1 MSFTTYYIP
10 DTFAEKQDMDPILKQ
25 QLLAFILGGS
35 FLSTITGFVTLKYTK
50 KQAEAKALSSVQD
63 VYQELIADL
72 RADKLAMK
80 KDKEESEP
88 RWTTRIEKLEN
99 NQQSQDKK
107 IADNEKEIADLK
119 RFKCINLSCNNRKQS
134 NTMHTFLFVLP
145 ALHALV
151 LFMVAVLLIKTIVAL
166 KSKPVFLSQTQLYA
180 SELKMPAPD
189 STLIKKKRA
198 KAGKSKLTST
208 HQSRQIRRPAY
219 PRYRI
224 SRLKGT

>member
-1 MSFTTYYIP
+1 
-10 DTFAEKQDMDPILKQ
+10 MDPILKQ

-80 KDKEESEP
+80 KDKESET

-119 RFKCINLSCNNRKQS
+119 RFKCINLSCNNRKQ
-134 NTMHTFLFVLP
+134 
-145 ALHALV
+145 
-151 LFMVAVLLIKTIVAL
+151 
-166 KSKPVFLSQTQLYA
+166 
-180 SELKMPAPD
+180 
-189 STLIKKKRA
+189 
-198 KAGKSKLTST
+198 
-208 HQSRQIRRPAY
+208 
-219 PRYRI
+219 
-224 SRLKGT
+224 

>member
-72 RADKLAMK
+72 RADKLTMK
-80 KDKEESEP
+80 KDKEESET

-119 RFKCINLSCNNRKQS
+119 RFKCINLSCNNRKQ
-134 NTMHTFLFVLP
+134 
-145 ALHALV
+145 
-151 LFMVAVLLIKTIVAL
+151 
-166 KSKPVFLSQTQLYA
+166 
-180 SELKMPAPD
+180 
-189 STLIKKKRA
+189 
-198 KAGKSKLTST
+198 
-208 HQSRQIRRPAY
+208 
-219 PRYRI
+219 
-224 SRLKGT
+224 

>member
-1 MSFTTYYIP
+1 MLGFASCKQISFYHFWASAMSFTTYCIP

-80 KDKEESEP
+80 KDKEESET

-119 RFKCINLSCNNRKQS
+119 RFKCINLSCNNRKQ
-134 NTMHTFLFVLP
+134 
-145 ALHALV
+145 
-151 LFMVAVLLIKTIVAL
+151 
-166 KSKPVFLSQTQLYA
+166 
-180 SELKMPAPD
+180 
-189 STLIKKKRA
+189 
-198 KAGKSKLTST
+198 
-208 HQSRQIRRPAY
+208 
-219 PRYRI
+219 
-224 SRLKGT
+224 

>member
-1 MSFTTYYIP
+1 MLGFVACKQISSYRFWASAMSFTTYYIP

-72 RADKLAMK
+72 RADKEAMK
-80 KDKEESEP
+80 KDKVESET
-88 RWTTRIEKLEN
+88 RWTIRIEKLES

-119 RFKCINLSCNNRKQS
+119 RFKCINLSCNNRKQ
-134 NTMHTFLFVLP
+134 
-145 ALHALV
+145 
-151 LFMVAVLLIKTIVAL
+151 
-166 KSKPVFLSQTQLYA
+166 
-180 SELKMPAPD
+180 
-189 STLIKKKRA
+189 
-198 KAGKSKLTST
+198 
-208 HQSRQIRRPAY
+208 
-219 PRYRI
+219 
-224 SRLKGT
+224 

>member
-80 KDKEESEP
+80 KDKESET

-119 RFKCINLSCNNRKQS
+119 RFKCINLSCNNRKQ
-134 NTMHTFLFVLP
+134 
-145 ALHALV
+145 
-151 LFMVAVLLIKTIVAL
+151 
-166 KSKPVFLSQTQLYA
+166 
-180 SELKMPAPD
+180 
-189 STLIKKKRA
+189 
-198 KAGKSKLTST
+198 
-208 HQSRQIRRPAY
+208 
-219 PRYRI
+219 
-224 SRLKGT
+224 